1 MDADIAG
8 AADALSLAKISA
20 QDLRAFRAQMVTQT
34 QAINAQAAALPP
46 EPTAEVTFRREMAL
60 ALAPKFAAQYIL
72 SGSTDPT
79 ALAAQVKA
87 ALDAVVAVV

>member
-1 MDADIAG
+1 MDADISA

-20 QDLRAFRAQMVTQT
+20 QDLRAFRAAMVQQA

-46 EPTAEVTFRREMAL
+46 EPIAEVIFRRDMAV
-60 ALAPKFAAQYIL
+60 ALAPKFAAQYL
-72 SGSTDPT
+72 LAGGTDPNV
-79 ALAAQVKA
+79 LAAQIKS